1 MWKKATLPLLLL
13 LLTALLLA
21 QLVAAESTRA
31 AAGHVEAIST
41 SSSSTER
48 FVETA
53 LDINDKEDEDADEA
67 TVETYE
73 DEAED
78 TERGAASRT
87 RHATPQFMK
96 TTPNDEKVGESEE
109 VRESEEASIQMRDN
123 ERDEQDDGIAVAN
136 DEGSGGNDGSGGEG
150 AAASASAINGD
161 DDDVDGVG
169 VDVGDASEETSEVL
183 SVEQRERDRLASI
196 MMREVTQLI
205 DYALEQQRSVVNQFL
220 QDETIEMVK
229 CATMEAVKQ
238 SCIAF
243 MADVREALKL
253 NKGNDFPT
261 QLAQFGVKTLMARD
275 FEMFVQLH
283 NTTRIKQPTA
293 ENVIIDNA
301 FRKAGVLQIEVE
313 LQKRFVSFTKLF
325 NSTVGEY
332 VEKLLANE
340 QQQQKQQQQQ
350 QQLQR
355 SDFDASLV
363 DWYRKYGAATNMSSQ
378 VIVLTKFLP
387 LYKDV
392 FHKMKMDA
400 D

>member
-31 AAGHVEAIST
+31 AAGHAEAIST
-41 SSSSTER
+41 SSSSAER

-53 LDINDKEDEDADEA
+53 LDINDKEDEDVDEA

-73 DEAED
+73 DDEED

-96 TTPNDEKVGESEE
+96 TTLNNEEVGQSEE
-109 VRESEEASIQMRDN
+109 VRESEEASTQLRDD
-123 ERDEQDDGIAVAN
+123 ERDGQADGIAVAN

-150 AAASASAINGD
+150 AAASARASAINGD

-169 VDVGDASEETSEVL
+169 VDVGDASEETSEAS

-196 MMREVTQLI
+196 MMREVTRLI

-238 SCIAF
+238 SCVAF
-243 MADVREALKL
+243 MADVSEALKL

-261 QLAQFGVKTLMARD
+261 QLAQFGVKTLMAKD

-301 FRKAGVLQIEVE
+301 FRRAGVLQIEVE
-313 LQKRFVSFTKLF
+313 LQKRFVAFTKLF
-325 NSTVGEY
+325 NNTVGEY

-340 QQQQKQQQQQ
+340 QQQQQ
-350 QQLQR
+350 QR
-355 SDFDASLV
+355 SDFDESLV

-378 VIVLTKFLP
+378 VIALTKFLP

>member
-21 QLVAAESTRA
+21 QLVAAVSTRT
-31 AAGHVEAIST
+31 AAGHGEAIST

-53 LDINDKEDEDADEA
+53 LDLNDKEDEDADEA

-73 DEAED
+73 DDEED

-96 TTPNDEKVGESEE
+96 TMPNNEEVGDSEE
-109 VRESEEASIQMRDN
+109 VRESEEASTQLRDD
-123 ERDEQDDGIAVAN
+123 ERGGQDDGIAVAN

-161 DDDVDGVG
+161 DDVDGVG
-169 VDVGDASEETSEVL
+169 VDVGDASEETSEVS

-196 MMREVTQLI
+196 MMREVTRLI

-238 SCIAF
+238 SCVAF

-313 LQKRFVSFTKLF
+313 LQKRFVAFTKLF

-340 QQQQKQQQQQ
+340 QQQQ
-350 QQLQR
+350 R
-355 SDFDASLV
+355 SDFDESLV
-363 DWYRKYGAATNMSSQ
+363 DWYRKYGAATNVSSQ